1 MASNLIGRLILAAV
15 ANHFGITA
23 NFYFF
28 ATLNLLGALLVYFT
42 VKKTEPMR
50 KAEPGMPS
58 HFAAWIMHMKSPA
71 LRASFAIGFGI
82 LFASSAP
89 SPM

>member
-1 MASNLIGRLILAAV
+1 LAAV

-28 ATLNLLGALLVYFT
+28 ATLNLLGALLVCFT

-50 KAEPGMPS
+50 RTGRDLGPRLGKWPLPCLLLLRRTDGRCRGR
-58 HFAAWIMHMKSPA
+58 PA
-71 LRASFAIGFGI
+71 LGV
-82 LFASSAP
+82 P
-89 SPM
+89 SRR